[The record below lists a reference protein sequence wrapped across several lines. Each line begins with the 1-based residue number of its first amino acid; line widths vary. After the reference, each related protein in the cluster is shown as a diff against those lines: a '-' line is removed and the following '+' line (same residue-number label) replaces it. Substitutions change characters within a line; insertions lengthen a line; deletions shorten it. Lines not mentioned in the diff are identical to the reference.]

1 MVGSLQSWLSF
12 TYASPSS
19 TREGAGMGKTFNSC
33 LNEHQIDCSTS
44 PYEVDSNW
52 FCRERFSK
60 VWNTITKDRP
70 FFAFKEDIFPLQLF
84 PWFQRLVVLIF
95 LSLSSAVTRLQ
106 SAQWH
111 HTHTH
116 THTCHCSWLYVTD
129 CIDYLTLE
137 VAVVYPT
144 IWHCHRLPLNPHF
157 PHWVPGFISRL
168 VSGNRGTNS
177 CCDPKDPRGKRLS
190 KSGRWSCWSC
200 RPRGHGLVG
209 TPRPGGLHPVPA
221 RGREVPLSKGQA

>member
-1 MVGSLQSWLSF
+1 MILK
-12 TYASPSS
+12 A
-19 TREGAGMGKTFNSC
+19 
-33 LNEHQIDCSTS
+33 
-44 PYEVDSNW
+44 
-52 FCRERFSK
+52 
-60 VWNTITKDRP
+60 
-70 FFAFKEDIFPLQLF
+70 
-84 PWFQRLVVLIF
+84 VVLIF

-106 SAQWH
+106 SAHWH
-111 HTHTH
+111 HTHSL
-116 THTCHCSWLYVTD
+116 TCNCSWLYVTD

-168 VSGNRGTNS
+168 LVSGNRGTNS

-190 KSGRWSCWSC
+190 KGGRWSCWSC
-200 RPRGHGLVG
+200 RPGGHGLVG

-221 RGREVPLSKGQA
+221 RGREDPLSKDQA